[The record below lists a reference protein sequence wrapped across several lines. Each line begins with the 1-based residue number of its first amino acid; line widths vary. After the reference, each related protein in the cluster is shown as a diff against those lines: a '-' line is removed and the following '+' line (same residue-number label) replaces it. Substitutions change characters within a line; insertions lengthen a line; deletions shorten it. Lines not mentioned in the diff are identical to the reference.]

1 MRVWKHQNSHCRL
14 TLRAVFLD
22 YFILMNNYIQRGTRG
37 TSVLGLTLLHSH
49 VKIVSTEPP
58 VLAIIICA
66 DYAMSRSSVK
76 TELLVVWLKSL
87 SVALGEIFQSQKSP
101 ASSTES
107 RETMTVLK
115 ALLQILPA

>member
-37 TSVLGLTLLHSH
+37 TSVLGLTLLHAH

-87 SVALGEIFQSQKSP
+87 SVALGEIFQSEISCK
-101 ASSTES
+101 
-107 RETMTVLK
+107 LY
-115 ALLQILPA
+115 